1 MLPRERPDMRESEK
15 TMCEAKAKS
24 DTADKLLRVE
34 ELRKGEILDQ
44 VSFEMSQGELLAVMG
59 PSGSGKSTLL
69 YQVAGM
75 DQPSGGRVWLGGT
88 EVTGLTEDEKA
99 RLRLKR
105 MGFVFPYFQERP
117 LQKFYLGSIR
127 KGSCSCQQVW
137 LALVEQCMVSKLP
150 DAVVYL
156 ILCQEQAHKNPDG
169 KIIASAKTKITP
181 H

>member
-1 MLPRERPDMRESEK
+1 MLPRERPDMREGEK
-15 TMCEAKAKS
+15 TMCEVKAKS

-34 ELRKGEILDQ
+34 GLRKGEILAQ

-105 MGFVFPYFQERP
+105 MGFCFSR
-117 LQKFYLGSIR
+117 
-127 KGSCSCQQVW
+127 
-137 LALVEQCMVSKLP
+137 
-150 DAVVYL
+150 
-156 ILCQEQAHKNPDG
+156 
-169 KIIASAKTKITP
+169 
-181 H
+181 